1 MADSIIGLV
10 GKDFVIMAAD
20 MSQTRSILML
30 KSDEEKM
37 FNITNRIIIGASG
50 EAGDRAQ
57 FCPFIEKNINLYEL
71 RTGVPLSVHGAANFV
86 RRELHDALRKGPYMV
101 NLLLGGVDK
110 EGEPSLYFMD
120 YLASMSKVD
129 FGCQGYAGHFLLGLL
144 DRHYKKNMSIDE
156 CVELL
161 RQCVKELK
169 IRFLLGNAQYL
180 VKVSDKDGI
189 RKLDVKL

>member
-1 MADSIIGLV
+1 MKCLLIFFRWPKIKSNSNSVILV
-10 GKDFVIMAAD
+10 
-20 MSQTRSILML
+20 
-30 KSDEEKM
+30 
-37 FNITNRIIIGASG
+37 ASG

-86 RRELHDALRKGPYMV
+86 RGELHDALRKGPYMV

-144 DRHYKKNMSIDE
+144 DRHYKKNMSLDE
-156 CVELL
+156 CIELL
-161 RQCVKELK
+161 KKCVQELR
-169 IRFLLGNAQYL
+169 IRFLLGTAKYL
-180 VKVSDKDGI
+180 VKISDKAGI
-189 RKLDVKL
+189 RKLDIVL